1 MSGLALLAAAAAAAA
16 PAGDGADTAISLDTS
31 QAALEGD
38 WVVVAVAGLA
48 TWRPRGDASWQPIV
62 VGEVLPAPSEIE
74 TGPTGQVTLVLGG
87 DRLAVAPGSRLVLIA
102 RRPGEDQRLRQERG
116 RLRVDIEPRPGRA
129 VEVRTPLLSLGIK
142 GTSFE
147 VAVDPRQSSV
157 LVLDGRV
164 TVSTAGGGP
173 PIELAPRQGLSQ
185 PTDLRQPARRLEVP
199 DLPAAFDRAGPVRW
213 HLAAPAGPADP
224 AEAVETRAPGA
235 VASAPNPLA
244 AGTPAQ
250 AAEAL
255 AENRGSQGWLDDRR
269 LPFTVVAVAAALLVL
284 LIMPGLVLGQ
294 NLRQHWLERPGGKG
308 KRRRSLIRGW

>member
-1 MSGLALLAAAAAAAA
+1 MGGRAAAAVRRPWNAAARAAAISGLALLAAAVAAAAA
-16 PAGDGADTAISLDTS
+16 EPAGDGSDTGISLDTS
-31 QAALEGD
+31 QAAFEGD

-62 VGEVLPAPSEIE
+62 AGEVLPAPSEIE

-147 VAVDPRQSSV
+147 VAVGTRQSSV

-199 DLPAAFDRAGPVRW
+199 DLPAAFDRAGPVPGIWPRR
-213 HLAAPAGPADP
+213 P
-224 AEAVETRAPGA
+224 TRPKRSRLGRPVRSRARPF
-235 VASAPNPLA
+235 P
-244 AGTPAQ
+244 
-250 AAEAL
+250 
-255 AENRGSQGWLDDRR
+255 WLR
-269 LPFTVVAVAAALLVL
+269 A
-284 LIMPGLVLGQ
+284 
-294 NLRQHWLERPGGKG
+294 
-308 KRRRSLIRGW
+308 RRRRRPRPFPRAGEARVGSTTGGCHLRSSRSPPPCWCS